1 MRETEQNSIDLLRSE
16 AERILR
22 VIDICHID
30 NEFIHEYDAS
40 AIYVELSRKE
50 ARENLTDDPILFD
63 TFFSISTEINN
74 LAGTINSGKDYDHIA
89 QQLED
94 FQLQINN
101 IHDESALKKYV
112 QQWLFSVKALFMYR
126 IGKYEEAVLLT
137 DLSIDI
143 IDELINKYK
152 VFSFVFRLVLQYSN
166 LSNIYFKTGDLN
178 KAADIRK
185 EMMDYLF
192 RGQCNLSPKS
202 LRNVELWNEME
213 FIREYNAFYYFKTTV
228 DRISYYKSK
237 DITTYRL
244 LFNRAIKPFMD
255 IDVLTLERYY
265 LVNWMKAET
274 EFVNQNNLDFLFLVE
289 EFFEE
294 DINSFFKF
302 LAVYILES
310 IGSIQKIHISDE
322 LIRSAKI
329 KFKNIDEDLFH
340 EKQL

>member
-50 ARENLTDDPILFD
+50 ARENLTHDPILFD
-63 TFFSISTEINN
+63 TFFAISTEINN

-310 IGSIQKIHISDE
+310 IGSIQEIHISDE

>member
-63 TFFSISTEINN
+63 KFFSISTEINN